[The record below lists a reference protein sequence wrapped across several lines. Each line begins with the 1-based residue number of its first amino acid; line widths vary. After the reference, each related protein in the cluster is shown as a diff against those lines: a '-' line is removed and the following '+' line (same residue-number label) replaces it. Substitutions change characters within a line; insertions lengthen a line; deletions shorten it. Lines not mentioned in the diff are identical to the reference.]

1 MRKYFSLILSV
12 MLATS
17 LLPQNIMAQQTNN
30 VITKENTKISVY
42 ENNSDASIAQSDNS
56 ETNENLVYVT
66 GDIVSD
72 DGSNV
77 VTWTKDKT
85 YVVCSK
91 NIVELP
97 YVKCKLVIEPG
108 TTVLFGT
115 GTGNV
120 NGVENSDVVY
130 RPYSIFRVEE
140 GGSIEAKGTQ
150 DEPIVFKNID
160 THAGW
165 NGIEITLPDNGEVT
179 DTFEYCYF
187 INGGAQFR
195 DFTEGLIDVSHG
207 TKNTKFNLTVDHCI
221 FDSTELVSKNILQ
234 PSEIGAGFFYGDY
247 DANTV
252 ESNIK
257 ISNSMDTL
265 KMGDAI
271 AISLGENIKVIKS
284 IATIVVIL
292 LSSSSVAI
300 AGPISFIGLIT
311 PHIVIKLGAR
321 NFRESFILCGIYG
334 ANLLLLSD
342 IISKILKYPYE
353 SPVGIVTAFMGAVF
367 YIILANKEMKR
378 GGVSEK

>member
-1 MRKYFSLILSV
+1 MERLEKNKLSIFIGVGVTLLITLLLID
-12 MLATS
+12 MLVGMSDVGLKDILKTFISFDGSKEALIIKTIRFPRG
-17 LLPQNIMAQQTNN
+17 LLCILVGASMALAGLFIQNITRNPIASPKVLGVNAGATLAV
-30 VITKENTKISVY
+30 VIIMVFFPEDKYNIRILV
-42 ENNSDASIAQSDNS
+42 AFLGAGVISIAVQLIGRVRNLSPLKITLVGITIQMFLASVTEAIMLFNDSKTSDLLFWMIGGVHHAQI
-56 ETNENLVYVT
+56 TH
-66 GDIVSD
+66 
-72 DGSNV
+72 
-77 VTWTKDKT
+77 
-85 YVVCSK
+85 
-91 NIVELP
+91 IVELLP
-97 YVKCKLVIEPG
+97 CFII
-108 TTVLFGT
+108 
-115 GTGNV
+115 
-120 NGVENSDVVY
+120 
-130 RPYSIFRVEE
+130 SI
-140 GGSIEAKGTQ
+140 
-150 DEPIVFKNID
+150 
-160 THAGW
+160 
-165 NGIEITLPDNGEVT
+165 L
-179 DTFEYCYF
+179 
-187 INGGAQFR
+187 
-195 DFTEGLIDVSHG
+195 LI
-207 TKNTKFNLTVDHCI
+207 
-221 FDSTELVSKNILQ
+221 
-234 PSEIGAGFFYGDY
+234 
-247 DANTV
+247 
-252 ESNIK
+252 IK